1 MKKDTYILG
10 VFGAIGILV
19 IVMIILAGLIQ
30 FKIVGMEYYLVGVM
44 IGGVCMGALFGIMCI
59 KNDKIEGAICR
70 AIYRICPLEDA

>member
-30 FKIVGMEYYLVGVM
+30 FKIVGMEYCLVGVM
-44 IGGVCMGALFGIMCI
+44 IGGCVYGCTFW
-59 KNDKIEGAICR
+59 
-70 AIYRICPLEDA
+70 YYVH